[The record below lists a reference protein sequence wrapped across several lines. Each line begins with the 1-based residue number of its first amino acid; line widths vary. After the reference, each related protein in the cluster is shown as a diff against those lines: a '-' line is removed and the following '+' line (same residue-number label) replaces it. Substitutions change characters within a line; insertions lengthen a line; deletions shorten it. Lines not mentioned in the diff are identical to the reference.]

1 MEIYPSLISS
11 DLLNLRQTI
20 SELDTV
26 CHGYHIDIMDDH
38 FVPNLTWGA
47 QFVNAIRKATVLPLQ
62 IHLMVD
68 EPIHWL
74 DRLETNPKG
83 ASFLRPDKTI
93 PLHLQAPAL
102 SYKPENMPEDMLFFH
117 QETLPQENQR
127 YEFIQAIHY
136 KGFKAGI
143 AINPNTAVETI
154 LNTLPLVDAVLLMS
168 VEPGFSGQK
177 FITET
182 LKKIKPLVAFRQ
194 QHQKPLAIC
203 MDGGINEN
211 NISTIVQ
218 HKVDQIAVASAIF
231 DTPDPIAAL
240 KKLYTHIRS

>member
-26 CHGYHIDIMDDH
+26 CHGYHVDIMDDH

-68 EPIHWL
+68 EPTHWL
-74 DRLETNPKG
+74 DRLEAKPQG
-83 ASFLRPDKTI
+83 ASFLHPDKTI

-102 SYKPENMPEDMLFFH
+102 SYKPENMPKDVLFFH
-117 QETLPQENQR
+117 QETLPHENQQH
-127 YEFIQAIHY
+127 EFIQALHY
-136 KGFKAGI
+136 KGFMAGI
-143 AINPNTAVETI
+143 AINPTTAIETI
-154 LNTLPLVDAVLLMS
+154 LNMLPLVDAVLLMS

-182 LKKIKPLVAFRQ
+182 LKKIQPLVELRQ
-194 QHQKPLAIC
+194 RTKKPLAIC
-203 MDGGINEN
+203 MDGGINKD
-211 NISTIVQ
+211 TIGTLAA
-218 HKVDQIAVASAIF
+218 HGVDQVAVASAIF
-231 DTPDPIAAL
+231 DTQDPVAAL
-240 KKLYTHIRS
+240 KKLYALIRS